1 MIAAENVTPGME
13 IAFDIMGNTVCIT
26 PHEIKV
32 EGFTCEFRSETT
44 HRIVVEPCTMVELL
58 SSPIPEPLTAGSRV
72 LVDGRAFLRVSS
84 DPQKIMPWL
93 DVENG
98 NRYHWAA
105 LRDLFGTITV
115 LDDNPGWTVDSRK
128 TEPETVGSLDDANSE
143 MVYADKDGDL
153 WVYEES
159 ASDCWHFYKA
169 NDGVIPSSWLQP
181 FEPVARKVNK

>member
-1 MIAAENVTPGME
+1 MIEAKNVAPGMQ
-13 IAFDIMGNTVCIT
+13 IAFDIMGNTVCIE
-26 PHEIKV
+26 PHDVKV
-32 EGFTCEFRSETT
+32 NSWTCEFRSETT
-44 HRIVVEPCTMVELL
+44 HRIVVEPCTMVEVL
-58 SSPIPEPLTAGSRV
+58 SYPVPEPSIIGSRV
-72 LVDGRAFLRVSS
+72 LVGGRAFLLVQSAAPNSS
-84 DPQKIMPWL
+84 VWVDIV
-93 DVENG
+93 DG
-98 NRYHWAA
+98 SRYTWAM
-105 LRDLFGTITV
+105 LRDRFGVPTI
-115 LDDNPGWTVDSRK
+115 LEDNPRWTVDSRK

>member
-115 LDDNPGWTVDSRK
+115 LDDNPGWTAPEDVSVDGKVSF
-128 TEPETVGSLDDANSE
+128 LDE
-143 MVYADKDGDL
+143 ADMNTIYMDTDGDL
-153 WVYEES
+153 WMQDDSDANNWVCYQLGRHIEFES
-159 ASDCWHFYKA
+159 GFLAPLK
-169 NDGVIPSSWLQP
+169 
-181 FEPVARKVNK
+181 PVARKNK